1 MLKLISNLGNRTGLY
16 KTFLGKQSKSY
27 GLPNIFII
35 ETTNHCDRKC
45 QICPHQS
52 LERPKGFMDL
62 GLYQRIIDQI
72 PQAELVFPYF
82 LGEPLL
88 HKDIYAMIKY
98 SKSKGLYT
106 SISTGGKL
114 LNEDNCRKLV
124 EAGLDHLQ
132 ISLHSTNEEG
142 YETIDSK
149 ADFETL
155 LSNIDRFLA
164 INNGKIDFYISIINI
179 DSGIK
184 DWKRF
189 AEEWKKKGA
198 KVRFKFFTDWNS
210 DKEAIKKFV
219 NFRPR
224 QKSDVYPC
232 DWLWQQ
238 FHILWDGRV
247 VPCCFDYD
255 GTHVLGDVNKDS
267 IKTIWNGPAYRQI
280 REAHLVDG
288 SSVKLCAKCSRRKKP
303 WYEMPFHVF
312 FDASLIY
319 KMRLYFEK
327 KPRKNF
333 G

>member
-1 MLKLISNLGNRTGLY
+1 MKIIKNTINRLGLY
-16 KTFLGKQSKSY
+16 LPFILKQTRSWSM
-27 GLPNIFII
+27 PNIYII

-62 GLYQRIIDQI
+62 ELYKKIIDQI
-72 PQAELVFPYF
+72 PHAELVFPYF

-88 HKDIYAMIKY
+88 HKDIYEMIKY

-114 LNEDNCRKLV
+114 LNEANCRKLV
-124 EAGLDHLQ
+124 ESGLDHLQ
-132 ISLHSTNEEG
+132 VSLHSTNEEA

-149 ADFETL
+149 ADFQTL
-155 LSNIDRFLA
+155 LKNIDQFLS
-164 INNGKIDFYISIINI
+164 INNGKIDFYISIITL

-184 DWKRF
+184 DWKDFVNQWR
-189 AEEWKKKGA
+189 AKGA

-210 DKEAIKKFV
+210 EKEAIKKFALK
-219 NFRPR
+219 PR
-224 QKSDVYPC
+224 KNETGPC

-255 GTHVLGDVNKDS
+255 ARHVLGDVNKNS
-267 IKTIWNGPAYRQI
+267 IHEIWNSAPYAKI
-280 REAHLVDG
+280 REAHLKDG
-288 SSVKLCAKCSRRKKP
+288 SSVKLCAKCSRRRKP
-303 WYEMPFHVF
+303 LFELPFHISL
-312 FDASLIY
+312 DASVIY
-319 KMRLYFEK
+319 KLRLYFEK
-327 KPRKNF
+327 KPRSNF